1 MKSRSYTCFNFHIT
15 SWLLTH
21 LVALMEKKTHLLRGH
36 QRRPSRRSCHR
47 TALWRARLT
56 ILVSKFQHGMEWFD
70 SVSQFDQVKES
81 SQNKSQKPNVRL
93 VTVVTVVT
101 SHCSLLVQ
109 HPVLSEWSRE
119 GGVFFFI
126 LWIRGIIGTI
136 RHDQKSTKSHRSQA
150 VLLQMLQV
158 ASPPVV
164 LPRQILGEGKPS
176 SLSTS
181 LTHVIGDH
189 ATWGQNQS
197 QSIFKF

>member
-1 MKSRSYTCFNFHIT
+1 MAWNDSIQSRNLTKSKSR
-15 SWLLTH
+15 
-21 LVALMEKKTHLLRGH
+21 VKTK
-36 QRRPSRRSCHR
+36 
-47 TALWRARLT
+47 
-56 ILVSKFQHGMEWFD
+56 V
-70 SVSQFDQVKES
+70 
-81 SQNKSQKPNVRL
+81 KSQMSDLLL

-101 SHCSLLVQ
+101 SHCSPLVQ

-119 GGVFFFI
+119 GRVFFFI

-197 QSIFKF
+197 LSLESRVQSPEYILSQI